1 MKRRNFYFTL
11 FMLGTMAA
19 FAAPLE
25 ALLRLSYDNDAYS
38 HVALIPLISVLLI
51 YFERRKIFAC
61 VQYSPGAGAMAIL
74 AGLVCVYAGREHLWA
89 SGKTDPLTLTTLAIV
104 LVWTGGFVGCYGIR
118 SLRAAAFPALFLLL
132 MVPLPDFILNRIVF
146 GLQKGSTE
154 VTYAIFR
161 LVGVPVLKQGFVF
174 SLPGVS
180 IQVARECSGIRSGQ
194 ALLITSL
201 LAGHYFLRAG
211 WRKLSFSLMVIPITI
226 FKNAIRIATISLLS
240 VYVDRGFLTGRLHRD
255 GGIPF
260 SMIAIAMLIP
270 LLWWL
275 QKSETHAR
283 ARLPQPQPAVPETAV
298 NAL

>member
-1 MKRRNFYFTL
+1 MKRRNVYFML
-11 FMLGTMAA
+11 FMLVTMAA

-25 ALLRLSYDNDAYS
+25 ALLRLSYDNDSYS
-38 HVALIPLISVLLI
+38 HIVLIPLISGLLI

-61 VQYSPGAGAMAIL
+61 VQYNPGAGAMALL
-74 AGLVCVYAGREHLWA
+74 AGLACVYAGREHLWA
-89 SGKTDPLTLTTLAIV
+89 SSGTNPLTITTLAIV
-104 LVWTGGFVGCYGIR
+104 LIWTGGFVGCYGIK
-118 SLRAAAFPALFLLL
+118 SLQAAAFPALFLLL
-132 MVPLPDFILNRIVF
+132 MVPLPDFILNRIVS

-180 IQVARECSGIRSGQ
+180 IQVARECSGIRSSQ

-201 LAGHYFLRAG
+201 LAGYYFLRSG
-211 WRKLSFSLMVIPITI
+211 WRKLLFCLMVIPITI
-226 FKNAIRIATISLLS
+226 LKNAIRIATISLLS
-240 VYVDRGFLTGRLHRD
+240 VYVDRGFLTGRLHHD

-260 SMIAIAMLIP
+260 SMIAIAMLVP

-275 QKSETHAR
+275 QRSETHAR
-283 ARLPQPQPAVPETAV
+283 TPLPQPQSAVPETAV
-298 NAL
+298 NVL

>member
-1 MKRRNFYFTL
+1 ML

-25 ALLRLSYDNDAYS
+25 ALLRLSYDNDSYS
-38 HVALIPLISVLLI
+38 HVILIPFISVLLI
-51 YFERRKIFAC
+51 YFERKKIFTC

-74 AGLVCVYAGREHLWA
+74 AGLACVYAGREHLWA
-89 SGKTDPLTLTTLAIV
+89 FIGTNSLTLTTLAMV
-104 LVWTGGFVGCYGIR
+104 LIWTGGFVGCYGIG
-118 SLRAAAFPALFLLL
+118 SLRSAAFPALFLLL
-132 MVPLPDFILNRIVF
+132 MVPLPDFILNRAIF

-180 IQVARECSGIRSGQ
+180 IQVARECSGIRSSQ

-201 LAGHYFLRAG
+201 LAGYYFLRSG
-211 WRKLSFSLMVIPITI
+211 WRKLLFCLMVIPITI
-226 FKNAIRIATISLLS
+226 LKNAIRIATISLLS
-240 VYVDRGFLTGRLHRD
+240 VYVDRGFLTGRLHHD

-260 SMIAIAMLIP
+260 SMIAIAMLVP

-275 QKSETHAR
+275 QKSETHTR
-283 ARLPQPQPAVPETAV
+283 TRLPQPQPALPETAV

>member
-1 MKRRNFYFTL
+1 ML
-11 FMLGTMAA
+11 FMLVTMAA

-25 ALLRLSYDNDAYS
+25 ALLRLSYDNDSYS
-38 HVALIPLISVLLI
+38 HIVLIPLISGLLI

-61 VQYSPGAGAMAIL
+61 VQYNPGAGAMALL
-74 AGLVCVYAGREHLWA
+74 AGLACVYAGREHLWA
-89 SGKTDPLTLTTLAIV
+89 SSGTNPLTITTLAIV
-104 LVWTGGFVGCYGIR
+104 LIWTGGFVGCYGIK
-118 SLRAAAFPALFLLL
+118 SLQAAAFPALFLLL
-132 MVPLPDFILNRIVF
+132 MVPLPDFILNRIVS

-180 IQVARECSGIRSGQ
+180 IQVARECSGIRSSQ

-201 LAGHYFLRAG
+201 LAGYYFLRSG
-211 WRKLSFSLMVIPITI
+211 WRKLLFCLMVIPITI
-226 FKNAIRIATISLLS
+226 LKNAIRIATISLLS
-240 VYVDRGFLTGRLHRD
+240 VYVDRGFLTGRLHHD

-260 SMIAIAMLIP
+260 SMIAIAMLVP

-275 QKSETHAR
+275 QRSETHAR
-283 ARLPQPQPAVPETAV
+283 TPLPQPQSAVPETAV
-298 NAL
+298 NVL